1 METGIAVVNC
11 GSTSLKFAVYAAG
24 SNQVHLLY
32 RGMIDSMQTDPH
44 LVVKDKEGK
53 PLGAHEWGEGHAID
67 HGKAFSF
74 AFEWCEK
81 HLPTVKLTAVG
92 HRVVLGGER
101 FHGPVLIDGDVLDYL
116 ASLAVME
123 PSHQPYEVAAARSI
137 AGSFPGLHQVACFD
151 TSFHRTMPEIAQIYA
166 VPEEM
171 RKAGVHHWGFH
182 GLSYDYISRQIPKYA
197 PGARRVIAAHLGGG
211 ASLCAMLDG
220 KSIETSMG
228 FGGISGL
235 PMMTR
240 SGDVPIDALL
250 YLLRSK
256 LYDEASLEKIL
267 YQKSGLA
274 GLSGTSGDMRELE
287 NNDDPRAKL
296 AFDYFVYSIVKYTG
310 TYVSV
315 LGGLDALVFTAGI
328 GENSSRVRSAV
339 CEKLGWIGISLDPS
353 QNNKNGPRISSP
365 DSRVAVLVI
374 PTNEELMIAIH
385 TQALAAATR
394 VFS

>member
-81 HLPTVKLTAVG
+81 HLPTVKLTALG
-92 HRVVLGGER
+92 HRVALGGER

-182 GLSYDYISRQIPKYA
+182 GLSYDYISRQILKYA

-274 GLSGTSGDMRELE
+274 GLSGTNGDMRELE

-296 AFDYFVYSIVKYTG
+296 AFDYFVYSIVKYAGAYT
-310 TYVSV
+310 SV

-328 GENSSRVRSAV
+328 GENSAKVRAAV
-339 CEKLGWIGISLDPS
+339 CAKLGWLGVAIDPAA
-353 QNNKNGPRISSP
+353 NKKNGPLISAK
-365 DSRVAVLVI
+365 DSNVSVWVI
-374 PTNEELMIAIH
+374 PTNEELMIAMH
-385 TQALAAATR
+385 TQALAASNR
-394 VFS
+394 DLR

>member
-11 GSTSLKFAVYAAG
+11 GSTSLKFAIYTAG
-24 SNQVHLLY
+24 SNNLRLLY

-67 HGKAFSF
+67 HGKALAF

-81 HLPTVKLTAVG
+81 HLPMVKLIAVG

-116 ASLAVME
+116 ASLAAVE
-123 PSHQPYEVAAARSI
+123 PSHQPYEVAAARAI

-166 VPEEM
+166 VPQEL
-171 RKAGVHHWGFH
+171 RKSGVHHWGFH
-182 GLSYDYISRQIPKYA
+182 GISYDYISRQMPKYV
-197 PGARRVIAAHLGGG
+197 PSARRVIAAHLGGG
-211 ASLCAMLDG
+211 ASMCAMLDG

-228 FGGISGL
+228 MAAISGL
-235 PMMTR
+235 PMTTR
-240 SGDVPIDALL
+240 CGDIPPDVLF

-256 LYDEASLEKIL
+256 LYDDASLEKIL
-267 YQKSGLA
+267 YQNSGLL
-274 GLSGTSGDMRELE
+274 GLSETSGDMRELE

-296 AFDYFVYSIVKYTG
+296 AFDYFVYSIVKYAGAYT
-310 TYVSV
+310 SV

-328 GENSSRVRSAV
+328 GENSAEVRAAV
-339 CEKLGWIGISLDPS
+339 CEKLSWLGVSIDPAA
-353 QNNKNGPRISSP
+353 NKKNGPLISAK
-365 DSRVAVLVI
+365 DSDVSVWVI
-374 PTNEELMIAIH
+374 PTDEELMIAMH
-385 TQALAAATR
+385 TRALAAPNK
-394 VFS
+394 VFC